1 METAWD
7 KVIKAL
13 AGIGGAIAGAF
24 GGIDELFIVLVVFMA
39 ADYITGM
46 VVAWLGKSG
55 KSENGGLDSKAG
67 AKGIA
72 RKGLMLLVV
81 LIAAMLD
88 RALGT
93 EQAIFRTASLWFY
106 LANEA
111 LSVIENLALAGVPFP
126 EQIKTVLE
134 QMKERKGKPPDSIE

>member
-7 KVIKAL
+7 KVFKVL
-13 AGIGGAIAGAF
+13 AGVGGAIAGAF

-39 ADYITGM
+39 ADYLTGLA
-46 VVAWLGKSG
+46 VAWLGKSG

-72 RKGLMLLVV
+72 RKGLMLLVI

-88 RALGT
+88 RALGN
-93 EQAIFRTASLWFY
+93 QLAVSRTASVWFY
-106 LANEA
+106 LANEGI
-111 LSVIENLALAGVPFP
+111 SIIENLALAGVPFP